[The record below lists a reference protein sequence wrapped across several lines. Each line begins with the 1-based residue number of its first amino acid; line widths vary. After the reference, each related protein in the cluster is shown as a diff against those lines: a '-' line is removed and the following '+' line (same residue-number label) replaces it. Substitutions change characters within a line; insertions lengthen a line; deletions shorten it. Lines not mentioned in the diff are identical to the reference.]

1 MAVPTAYLKTTKNTV
16 AILDAMKRA
25 GVPDT
30 FTYDFLKKNLGFGSS
45 SDRPHISVFKAL
57 GFLSENGSPTER
69 YRRFKDPSQS
79 AAVIAEALRD
89 AYADV
94 FAADQNAGALSSTDL
109 QGLFARLSD
118 KGHAVTVKM
127 ATTFKAFADLAD
139 WSATSTSRDR
149 PAVPE
154 PPSEEEEKEEPKVG
168 AGAVVMH
175 HDIHVHLP
183 ASTEIAVYDAIFRS
197 LRQHLGI

>member
-1 MAVPTAYLKTTKNTV
+1 M
-16 AILDAMKRA
+16 
-25 GVPDT
+25 
-30 FTYDFLKKNLGFGSS
+30 
-45 SDRPHISVFKAL
+45 
-57 GFLSENGSPTER
+57 
-69 YRRFKDPSQS
+69 
-79 AAVIAEALRD
+79 IAEALRD

-94 FAADQNAGALSSTDL
+94 FAADQNAGALSSNEL

-139 WSATSTSRDR
+139 WSAST
-149 PAVPE
+149 PVPLDQSNDE
-154 PPSEEEEKEEPKVG
+154 QPEEEEEEKPKVG

-183 ASTEIAVYDAIFRS
+183 VSTEIAVYDAIFRS
-197 LRQHLGI
+197 LRQHLGV

>member
-45 SDRPHISVFKAL
+45 SDRPHIPVFKAL

-69 YRRFKDPSQS
+69 YRRFKDGSQS

-94 FAADQNAGALSSTDL
+94 FAADQNAGALSPNEL

-139 WSATSTSRDR
+139 WSATSAPLGR
-149 PAVPE
+149 PTDPE
-154 PPSEEEEKEEPKVG
+154 PPGEREKEEPKVG
-168 AGAVVMH
+168 AGAIVMH

-183 ASTEIAVYDAIFRS
+183 VSTEIAVYDAIFRS
-197 LRQHLGI
+197 LRQHLGV